1 MNPEVRY
8 LEAARTR
15 AQGHLPADFAANVIR
30 GAAQRRR
37 NSRNSRLTI
46 VTAAACLAA
55 VVAAHLAIRAETNS
69 VNLATW
75 NQTQQQVVAM
85 EENP

>member
-1 MNPEVRY
+1 MNPETRY
-8 LEAARTR
+8 LEAARAH
-15 AQGHLPADFAANVIR
+15 AQGHLRPDFAASVIR
-30 GAAQRRR
+30 GAAERRR

-55 VVAAHLAIRAETNS
+55 VVAAHLAIRAETSS

-75 NQTQQQVVAM
+75 SQTQQQVLAL